1 MKELIVN
8 RFKNSKVKKRKF
20 LITLSTLLL
29 FASKT
34 ANSVPDAGS
43 LLKEEEDI
51 KSYKNIPR
59 SIPKFDEEK
68 EKKSKPIDDLKSS
81 IFVNEIRFSG
91 KVKKFTEAKL
101 KSLLKDYTNK
111 KLSFSEINEAVELIQ
126 EFYLVND
133 FFLAKVTL
141 PEQEVVDGIIYININ
156 EGKLDSK
163 DPFII
168 KENNLRL
175 YKDILSDY
183 IENAL
188 STGITKNGLERAL
201 LNINDLPG
209 ISAVSTI
216 EPGVEEGSS
225 KIILNVVEDDLVTGS
240 ITLDNYGNRYTA
252 KQRSTVQI
260 DVNNPSKIGDKL
272 SITKTFNT
280 GQKFDYS
287 QFDYEVPVGQSGLK
301 AFASASRLEF
311 EIGKELKTNP
321 VSIGNADTYEIG
333 IKYPVQRTNNQS
345 VFLRTSI
352 EKKEIYNE
360 TTGVLTNDKTLEKTK
375 IGFDFE
381 GKNIFQN
388 DSISGISVSGIFGEL
403 DLSKVNTDY
412 TNDQSSTG
420 AKTHGDFSKALFDVY
435 HIHRFTEKI
444 NFKYYGSLQSASKNL
459 DSSEKMS
466 LGGISGVR
474 AYPSGEASGDEGY
487 KLSFEVQYDLSKP
500 DMDFDLIGT
509 LFYDYGRIRQYKDS
523 SNISLTTPNEYSLSG
538 WGVSFDLIANE
549 RVKLNLGW
557 AKAIGDNDGQSS
569 SGNNSDGRDD
579 SSRAWFQVIFRF

>member
-1 MKELIVN
+1 MKRL
-8 RFKNSKVKKRKF
+8 KNTKVKKRNF

-43 LLKEEEDI
+43 LLKSEEDI
-51 KSYKNIPR
+51 KSYKKIPR
-59 SIPKFDEEK
+59 SIPKIDK
-68 EKKSKPIDDLKSS
+68 EKQDKSKPIEDLKSS
-81 IFVNEIRFSG
+81 IFVNEIKFTG
-91 KVKKFTEAKL
+91 KIKKFKIAKL
-101 KSLLKDYTNK
+101 QSLLKDFLNK
-111 KLSFSEINEAVELIQ
+111 KLTFSEINEAVDLIQ

-141 PEQEVVDGIIYININ
+141 PEQEVIDGIIYININ
-156 EGKLDSK
+156 EGQLDTK
-163 DPFII
+163 DPYII
-168 KENNLRL
+168 KTDNLRL
-175 YKDILSDY
+175 YKDVLSDY
-183 IENAL
+183 LENAL

-216 EPGVEEGSS
+216 QPGVEQGSS
-225 KIILNVVEDDLVTGS
+225 KIVINVVEDDLVTGN
-240 ITLDNYGNRYTA
+240 ITLDNHGNRYTA
-252 KQRSTVQI
+252 KQRSTIKI

-272 SITKTFNT
+272 TITKTFNED
-280 GQKFDYS
+280 QKFDFS

-301 AFASASRLEF
+301 AFALASRLEF

-321 VSIGNADTYEIG
+321 VSLGNADTYEVG
-333 IKYPVQRTNNQS
+333 LKYPIQRTNNQS
-345 VFLRTSI
+345 VFLKTSF
-352 EKKEIYNE
+352 ERKEIYNE
-360 TTGVLTNDKTLEKTK
+360 TTGVLTNDKTVEKAK

-381 GKNIFQN
+381 GRNIFQN

-403 DLSKVNTDY
+403 DLSKVNSDY

-420 AKTHGDFSKALFDVY
+420 AKTHGDFSKALFDIY
-435 HIHRFTEKI
+435 HIHRFTDKI
-444 NFKYYGSLQSASKNL
+444 NFKYYGSLQYASKNL

-466 LGGISGVR
+466 LGGVSGVR

-487 KLSFEVQYDLSKP
+487 KFSFEVQYDLSRP

-509 LFYDYGRIRQYKDS
+509 LFYDYGKIRQYKDS
-523 SNISLTTPNEYSLSG
+523 SNITLTTPNEYNLSG

-557 AKAIGDNDGQSS
+557 AQAIGDNDGQSS
-569 SGNNSDGRDD
+569 SGNNSDGRGG
-579 SSRAWFQVIFRF
+579 SSRAWFQVVFRF

>member
-1 MKELIVN
+1 MN
-8 RFKNSKVKKRKF
+8 RFKKSKVKKRKF

-51 KSYKNIPR
+51 KNYKKIPR
-59 SIPKFDEEK
+59 SIPKIDEEK

-91 KVKKFTEAKL
+91 KIKKFTEAKL

-111 KLSFSEINEAVELIQ
+111 QLSFSEINEAVELIQ

-163 DPFII
+163 DPFVI

-175 YKDILSDY
+175 YKDILTDY
-183 IENAL
+183 LENAL

-225 KIILNVVEDDLVTGS
+225 KIILNVVEDDLLTGS

-333 IKYPVQRTNNQS
+333 IKYPIQRTNNQS
-345 VFLRTSI
+345 VFLKTSI

-375 IGFDFE
+375 IGLDFE

-444 NFKYYGSLQSASKNL
+444 NFKYYGSLQYASKNL

-500 DMDFDLIGT
+500 DMDFDMIGT
-509 LFYDYGRIRQYKDS
+509 LFYDYGRIRQYKNS

-557 AKAIGDNDGQSS
+557 AQAIGDNDGKSS
-569 SGNNSDGRDD
+569 SGNNSDGRGG
-579 SSRAWFQVIFRF
+579 SSRAWFQVVFRF

>member
-1 MKELIVN
+1 MN
-8 RFKNSKVKKRKF
+8 RFKKSKVKKRKF

-51 KSYKNIPR
+51 KNYKKIPR
-59 SIPKFDEEK
+59 SIPKIDEEK
-68 EKKSKPIDDLKSS
+68 EKKSKPVQDLKSS
-81 IFVNEIRFSG
+81 IFVSEIRFLG
-91 KVKKFTEAKL
+91 KVEKFTEAKL

-111 KLSFSEINEAVELIQ
+111 KLSFSKINEAVELIQ

-163 DPFII
+163 NPIVI

-175 YKDILSDY
+175 YKDILTDY
-183 IENAL
+183 LENAL

-225 KIILNVVEDDLVTGS
+225 KIILNVVEDDLLTGS

-252 KQRSTVQI
+252 KQRSTVKI
-260 DVNNPSKIGDKL
+260 DVNNPSKTGDKL

-287 QFDYEVPVGQSGLK
+287 EFDYEVPVGKSGLK

-333 IKYPVQRTNNQS
+333 IKYPIQRTNNQS
-345 VFLRTSI
+345 VFLKTSI

-375 IGFDFE
+375 IGLDFE

-444 NFKYYGSLQSASKNL
+444 NFKYYGSLQYASKNL

-500 DMDFDLIGT
+500 DMDFDMIGT
-509 LFYDYGRIRQYKDS
+509 LFYDYGRIRQYKNS

-557 AKAIGDNDGQSS
+557 AQAIGDNDGKSS
-569 SGNNSDGRDD
+569 SGNNSDGRGG
-579 SSRAWFQVIFRF
+579 SSRAWFQVVFRF

>member
-1 MKELIVN
+1 MKRL
-8 RFKNSKVKKRKF
+8 KNTKVKKRNF

-43 LLKEEEDI
+43 LLKSEEDI
-51 KSYKNIPR
+51 KSYKKIPR
-59 SIPKFDEEK
+59 SIPKIDK
-68 EKKSKPIDDLKSS
+68 EKQDKSKPIEDLKSS
-81 IFVNEIRFSG
+81 IFVNEIQFTG
-91 KVKKFTEAKL
+91 KIKKFKIAKL
-101 KSLLKDYTNK
+101 QSLLKDFLNK
-111 KLSFSEINEAVELIQ
+111 KLTFSEINEAVDLIQ

-141 PEQEVVDGIIYININ
+141 PEQEVIDGIIYININ
-156 EGKLDSK
+156 EGQLDTK
-163 DPFII
+163 DPYII
-168 KENNLRL
+168 KTDNLRL
-175 YKDILSDY
+175 YKDVLSDY
-183 IENAL
+183 LENAL

-216 EPGVEEGSS
+216 QPGVEQGSS
-225 KIILNVVEDDLVTGS
+225 KIVINVVEDDLVTGN
-240 ITLDNYGNRYTA
+240 ITLDNHGNRYTA
-252 KQRSTVQI
+252 KQRSTIKI

-272 SITKTFNT
+272 TITKTFNDD
-280 GQKFDYS
+280 QKFDFS

-301 AFASASRLEF
+301 AFALASRLEF

-321 VSIGNADTYEIG
+321 VSLGNADTYEVG
-333 IKYPVQRTNNQS
+333 LKYPIQRTNNQS
-345 VFLRTSI
+345 VFLKTSF
-352 EKKEIYNE
+352 ERKEIYNE
-360 TTGVLTNDKTLEKTK
+360 TTGVLTNDKTVEKAK

-381 GKNIFQN
+381 GRNIFQN

-403 DLSKVNTDY
+403 DLSKVNSDY

-420 AKTHGDFSKALFDVY
+420 AKTHGDFSKALFDIY
-435 HIHRFTEKI
+435 HIHRFTDKI
-444 NFKYYGSLQSASKNL
+444 NFKYYGSLQYASKNL

-466 LGGISGVR
+466 LGGVSGVR

-487 KLSFEVQYDLSKP
+487 KFSFEVQYDLSRP

-509 LFYDYGRIRQYKDS
+509 LFYDYGKIRQYKDS
-523 SNISLTTPNEYSLSG
+523 SNITLTTPNEYNLSG

-557 AKAIGDNDGQSS
+557 AQAIGDNDGQSS
-569 SGNNSDGRDD
+569 SGNNSDGRGG
-579 SSRAWFQVIFRF
+579 SSRAWFQVVFRF